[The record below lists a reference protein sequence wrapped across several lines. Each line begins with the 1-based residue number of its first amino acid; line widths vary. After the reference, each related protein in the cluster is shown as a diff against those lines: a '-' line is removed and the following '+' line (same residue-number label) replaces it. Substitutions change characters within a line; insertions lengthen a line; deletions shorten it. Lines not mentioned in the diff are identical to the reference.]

1 MGMVNQLLASEYTG
15 AKFIDELVEVLTMI
29 MAVVGILF
37 ILYAVYIA
45 YLFFTASDEGK
56 RKNAKNRLIKVLASV
71 LIVYAL
77 AGCLR
82 LIDVNFTSIEK
93 NNTTGNSDGI
103 NWDNINY
110 EYSEIPV
117 LEIATATD
125 GVKNLTLYA
134 SNLKIK
140 DGATLGGA
148 KFTSFKFVGL
158 DSTDVLTRNA
168 AVTLPTQS
176 EYSITGGGA
185 IFTYHYKVP
194 TIGQGPVDEDGRLSQ
209 KTYRLNIKVG
219 SKTETKFVVYATATF
234 EYAGVKDCV
243 VNFFVELKFKSSD
256 VINKQM
262 GNVPEGS
269 L

>member
-56 RKNAKNRLIKVLASV
+56 RKNAKSRLIKVLASI

-77 AGCLR
+77 ATCLR
-82 LIDVNFTSIEK
+82 VIDVNFTSIEK

-103 NWDNINY
+103 NWDKINY

-117 LEIATATD
+117 LEISTTD
-125 GVKNLTLYA
+125 IKKLTLNA
-134 SNLKIK
+134 ANLRIK
-140 DGATLGGA
+140 GGATLGGA

-158 DSTDVLTRNA
+158 DSTDVLTRND
-168 AVTLPTQS
+168 AVKKPTDS
-176 EYSITGGGA
+176 EYSIIGGSF
-185 IFTYHYKVP
+185 IYYYKAP
-194 TIGQGPVDEDGRLSQ
+194 AKGQGPVDENGDMSQ
-209 KTYRLNIKVG
+209 KTYSLDINVG
-219 SKTETKFVVYATATF
+219 NKTETKSVVYATATF

-256 VINKQM
+256 VINKNM
-262 GNVPEGS
+262 GNVPEGA

>member
-1 MGMVNQLLASEYTG
+1 MGIVNQLLASKYTG
-15 AKFIDELVEVLTMI
+15 AQFIDGLVEVLTMI

-56 RKNAKNRLIKVLASV
+56 RKNAKSRLIKVLASV

-77 AGCLR
+77 AACLR
-82 LIDVNFTSIEK
+82 VIDVNFTSIEQ
-93 NNTTGNSDGI
+93 NNTTGNSDGM
-103 NWDNINY
+103 NWDKINY

-117 LEIATATD
+117 LTIGTD
-125 GVKNLTLYA
+125 KAYNLNLNA
-134 SNLKIK
+134 ANLKIK
-140 DGATLGGA
+140 GGATLGGA

-158 DSTDVLTRNA
+158 DSTDVLTKNA
-168 AVTLPTQS
+168 AVQLPTDS

-185 IFTYHYKVP
+185 IFTYHYKAP
-194 TIGQGPVDEDGRLSQ
+194 TIGQGPVDENGKMSQ
-209 KTYRLNIKVG
+209 KTYILNIKVG
-219 SKTETKFVVYATATF
+219 SRVYTKNVVYATATF

-243 VNFFVELKFKSSD
+243 VNFFVELKFNSSD
-256 VINKQM
+256 IINNPI
-262 GNVPEGS
+262 GNVPEGA

>member
-1 MGMVNQLLASEYTG
+1 MGIVNQLLASEYTG

-82 LIDVNFTSIEK
+82 VIDVNFTSIEV
-93 NNTTGNSDGI
+93 NNTTGNSNGM
-103 NWDNINY
+103 NWDKINY

-117 LEIATATD
+117 LTISTD
-125 GVKNLTLYA
+125 KVYKLTLNA
-134 SNLKIK
+134 ANLRIK
-140 DGATLGGA
+140 GGATLGGA

-158 DSTDVLTRNA
+158 DSTDVLTKNA
-168 AVTLPTQS
+168 AVTKPTDS
-176 EYSITGGGA
+176 EYSIIGA
-185 IFTYHYKVP
+185 SFIYYYKAP
-194 TIGQGPVDEDGRLSQ
+194 AIGSGPVDEDGRMSQ
-209 KTYRLNIKVG
+209 KTYRLNINVG
-219 SKTETKFVVYATATF
+219 SRVETKFVVYATATF

-243 VNFFVELKFKSSD
+243 VNFFVELIFNSSD
-256 VINKQM
+256 VINKPI
-262 GNVPEGS
+262 GNVPEGA